1 MKMNMLAVLLLAL
14 SSVSGAC
21 AGERGALS
29 SVTFTV
35 ACFDAGASALQGRP
49 GVLSVQKGW
58 QDGREVNRVVFD
70 PQRVSVPS
78 MEAWLKGAGT
88 FIGSG
93 TEIRQNH

>member
-1 MKMNMLAVLLLAL
+1 MKMFMFAALLLAL
-14 SSVSGAC
+14 GGVSGAR
-21 AGERGALS
+21 AGERGAQS

-35 ACFDAGASALQGRP
+35 ACFDAGAAALQGRP

-70 PQRVSVPS
+70 PQKVSVPS
-78 MEAWLKGAGT
+78 MEGWLKGAGT

-93 TEIRQNH
+93 TETRQNH

>member
-1 MKMNMLAVLLLAL
+1 MKNSMFALLLLAL
-14 SSVSGAC
+14 GGVSSAGAGESGAKS
-21 AGERGALS
+21 A
-29 SVTFTV
+29 VTFTV
-35 ACFDAGASALQGRP
+35 ACFDVGAATLQGRP

-70 PQRVSVPS
+70 PQKVSVPS

-93 TEIRQNH
+93 TGIKQGH